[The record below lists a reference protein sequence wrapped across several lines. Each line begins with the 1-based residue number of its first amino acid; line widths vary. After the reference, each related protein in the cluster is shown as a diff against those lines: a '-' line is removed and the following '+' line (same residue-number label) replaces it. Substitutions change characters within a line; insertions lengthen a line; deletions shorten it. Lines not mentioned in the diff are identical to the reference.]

1 MSKVM
6 RIARLAMALLPLLSL
21 AAPISAQT
29 YPSRTITLVIAFPP
43 GGATDALAR
52 PVIEAMSQTLGQ
64 QIVIEYVGGAGGT
77 LGAVRVARAAPD
89 GYTILIHQTGL
100 AVGMSLYPRLTFDA
114 AKDFDGIGIVANM
127 ATVMVGRPTLPANT
141 LPELIRWMKE
151 PGITAKMA
159 HAGVG
164 SFGHVCGVMFVQEI
178 GAKADQIPYR
188 GGGPVLNDVIAGH
201 ADLSCLSAA
210 VAVELVKTGKL
221 KGYAVFGNKRFAGL
235 PQVPHFVETGYRT
248 LDLPFWQSLFAP
260 AGTPR
265 PVIDKLNAAL
275 RQALTNP
282 KVLDA
287 FEKNGMEAYPTDEQT
302 PEAAMTLLRSEIK
315 RWGDVVRA
323 NNIAVQ

>member
-1 MSKVM
+1 MT
-6 RIARLAMALLPLLSL
+6 RGRAFAALLAASL
-21 AAPISAQT
+21 IAAGAAAAQT
-29 YPSRTITLVIAFPP
+29 YPTRAITLVIAFPP
-43 GGATDALAR
+43 GGATDAVAR
-52 PVIEAMSQTLGQ
+52 PVAEAMSQTLGQ

-77 LGAVRVARAAPD
+77 IGAARVARAAPD

-100 AVGMSLYPRLTFDA
+100 AVGMSLYPKLSFDA
-114 AKDFDGIGIVANM
+114 EKDFEGIGIVANM
-127 ATVMVGRPTLPANT
+127 ATVMVGRATLPANS

-151 PGITAKMA
+151 PGTTAKMA

-210 VAVELVKTGKL
+210 VAVELVKAGKL
-221 KGYAVFGNKRFAGL
+221 KGYAVFGNKRFGGL
-235 PQVPHFVETGYRT
+235 PAVPHFVETGYRT
-248 LDLPFWQSLFAP
+248 LDLPFWQTLFAP

-265 PVIDKLNAAL
+265 PVIDRLNAAL
-275 RQALTNP
+275 REALSNP
-282 KVLDA
+282 RVLDA
-287 FEKNGMEAYPTDEQT
+287 FEKNGIEAYPAAEQT
-302 PEAAMTLLRSEIK
+302 PEAAMTLLKREVK

-323 NNIAVQ
+323 HNMTPQ

>member
-1 MSKVM
+1 MT
-6 RIARLAMALLPLLSL
+6 RGRAFAALLL
-21 AAPISAQT
+21 AAGLIAAGAATAQT
-29 YPSRTITLVIAFPP
+29 YPTRTITLVIAFPP
-43 GGATDALAR
+43 GGATDAVAR
-52 PVIEAMSQTLGQ
+52 PVAEAMSQTLGQ

-77 LGAVRVARAAPD
+77 IGAARVARAAPD

-100 AVGMSLYPRLTFDA
+100 AVGMSLYPKLSFDA
-114 AKDFDGIGIVANM
+114 EKDFEGIGIVANM
-127 ATVMVGRPTLPANT
+127 ATVMVGRATLPANS

-151 PGITAKMA
+151 PGTTAKMA

-210 VAVELVKTGKL
+210 VAVELVKAGKL
-221 KGYAVFGNKRFAGL
+221 KGYAVFGNKRFGGL
-235 PQVPHFVETGYRT
+235 PEVPHFVETGYRT
-248 LDLPFWQSLFAP
+248 LDLPFWQTLFAP

-265 PVIDKLNAAL
+265 PVIDRLNAAL
-275 RQALTNP
+275 REALRNP

-287 FEKNGMEAYPTDEQT
+287 FEKNGMEAYPPAEQT
-302 PEAAMTLLRSEIK
+302 PEAAMSLLKREVK

-323 NNIAVQ
+323 HNMTPQ

>member
-1 MSKVM
+1 MT
-6 RIARLAMALLPLLSL
+6 RGRAFAALL
-21 AAPISAQT
+21 AAGLIAAGAAAAQT
-29 YPSRTITLVIAFPP
+29 FPTRAITLVIAFPP
-43 GGATDALAR
+43 GGATDAVAR
-52 PVIEAMSQTLGQ
+52 PVAEAMSQTLGQ

-77 LGAVRVARAAPD
+77 IGAARVARAAPD

-100 AVGMSLYPRLTFDA
+100 AVGLSLYPKLSFDA
-114 AKDFDGIGIVANM
+114 EKDFEGIGIVANM
-127 ATVMVGRPTLPANT
+127 ATVMVGRATLPANS

-151 PGITAKMA
+151 PGTTAKMA

-210 VAVELVKTGKL
+210 VAVELVKAGKL
-221 KGYAVFGNKRFAGL
+221 KGYAVFGNKRFGGL
-235 PQVPHFVETGYRT
+235 PAVPHFVETGYRT
-248 LDLPFWQSLFAP
+248 LDLPFWQTLFAP

-265 PVIDKLNAAL
+265 PVIDRLNAAL
-275 RQALTNP
+275 REALSNP
-282 KVLDA
+282 RVLDA
-287 FEKNGMEAYPTDEQT
+287 FEKNGIEAYPAAEQT
-302 PEAAMTLLRSEIK
+302 PEAAMTLLKREVK

-323 NNIAVQ
+323 HNMTPQ

>member
-1 MSKVM
+1 MT
-6 RIARLAMALLPLLSL
+6 RGRAFAALLAASL
-21 AAPISAQT
+21 IAAGAAAAQT
-29 YPSRTITLVIAFPP
+29 YPPRAITLVIAFPP
-43 GGATDALAR
+43 GGATDAVAR
-52 PVIEAMSQTLGQ
+52 PVAEAMSQTLGQ

-77 LGAVRVARAAPD
+77 IGAARVARAAPD

-100 AVGMSLYPRLTFDA
+100 AVGMSLHPKLSFDA
-114 AKDFDGIGIVANM
+114 EKDFEGIGIVANM
-127 ATVMVGRPTLPANT
+127 ATVMVGRATLPANS

-151 PGITAKMA
+151 PGTSAKMA

-188 GGGPVLNDVIAGH
+188 GGGPVLNDVVAGH

-210 VAVELVKTGKL
+210 VAVELVKAGKL
-221 KGYAVFGNKRFAGL
+221 KGYAVFGNKRFGGL
-235 PQVPHFVETGYRT
+235 PEVPHFVETGYRT
-248 LDLPFWQSLFAP
+248 LDLPFWQTLFAP

-265 PVIDKLNAAL
+265 PVIDRLNAAL
-275 RQALTNP
+275 REALRNP

-287 FEKNGMEAYPTDEQT
+287 FEKNGMEAYPPAEQT
-302 PEAAMTLLRSEIK
+302 PEAAMSLLKREVK

-323 NNIAVQ
+323 HNMTPQ